1 MLPWRQMIHTQLVE
15 ALSNNRMFQKF
26 AQTTD
31 QKISELTGKGAQRAN
46 QMQNEMSN
54 PEAMEET
61 KAKVLTFL
69 EEFRKELGEGVNKS
83 FRGKR

>member
-61 KAKVLTFL
+61 KAKVFTFL